1 MPTLF
6 MLYRP
11 GPTRRKL
18 AFKLAKPGDAII
30 LIREAIVAPTH
41 ATDENEIG
49 SLTQRGVMVFALKNI
64 SAGDL
69 CTINGVKNIEYDQ
82 LVDLL
87 VKYDRVFS

>member
-11 GPTRRKL
+11 DPTRREL
-18 AFKLAKPGDAII
+18 AFKLAKPGDAIV
-30 LIREAIVAPTH
+30 LIREAIVTPTH
-41 ATDENEIG
+41 AAEEDEIG
-49 SLTQRGVMVFALKNI
+49 NLTQRGVMVFALKNI
-64 SAGDL
+64 GTGDL
-69 CTINGVKNIEYDQ
+69 CTTNGVKNIEYDQ